1 MSDSE
6 QVPVGGCCKQ
16 GNELCEFHK
25 CLDNLRCLSVVW
37 VKIPDTKELFG
48 LEKRV
53 NTHVEGIH
61 LALSCKVQG
70 FVRIMEC
77 CTILCLWS
85 DRVNRRGQ
93 CIVNTY

>member
-1 MSDSE
+1 M
-6 QVPVGGCCKQ
+6 
-16 GNELCEFHK
+16 
-25 CLDNLRCLSVVW
+25 NLSTVW
-37 VKIPDTKELFG
+37 VKIQGNKQLFS

-61 LALSCKVQG
+61 LALYCKMQG